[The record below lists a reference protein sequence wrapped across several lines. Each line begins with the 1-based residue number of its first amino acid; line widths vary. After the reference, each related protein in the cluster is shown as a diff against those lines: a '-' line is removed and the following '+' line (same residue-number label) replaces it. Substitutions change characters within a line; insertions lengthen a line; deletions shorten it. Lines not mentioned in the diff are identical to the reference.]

1 MSPTGDRARLLGLL
15 RALSFERRKVVLAS
29 GRESDFYV
37 DCKRTALTA
46 EGHALVGRLLLDRI
60 RRLDPPP
67 RGAGGLTLG
76 ADPLASAVAMASWLE
91 YEAWRAQAQP
101 EEAGPERAVEEA
113 GSARRRAEAKPEQS
127 KDLGGSHPPSP
138 IDAFIVR
145 KEPKGHGTGQWIEG
159 RKTIPDG
166 SRVVVLEDVVTSGG
180 SALKAIERCRA
191 EKLVVAGCFAL
202 VDRQEGGREAI
213 EAQGVP
219 LDSLFTREDF
229 LR

>member
-1 MSPTGDRARLLGLL
+1 MSLEDDRRRLLDLL
-15 RALSFERRKVVLAS
+15 RALSFERRKVILSS
-29 GRESDFYV
+29 GKVSDFYV

-46 EGHALVGRLLLDRI
+46 EGHVLIGRLLFDRI
-60 RRLDPPP
+60 RRIQPLP

-76 ADPLASAVAMASWLE
+76 ADPLASAVALTSFLE
-91 YEAWRAQAQP
+91 GE
-101 EEAGPERAVEEA
+101 
-113 GSARRRAEAKPEQS
+113 
-127 KDLGGSHPPSP
+127 P
-138 IDAFIVR
+138 IDSFIVR

-191 EKLVVAGCFAL
+191 ERLEVVGCFAL
-202 VDRQEGGREAI
+202 VDRMEGGREAI

-219 LDSLFTREDF
+219 LESLFTREDF
-229 LR
+229 IP